1 MKQEEQQQQQ
11 EESSSSSSRL
21 LLLQSEAREHLVTA
35 DSSNSTAASPLV
47 DSSMEFRIATAE
59 EVDGEEEANR
69 WEEES
74 HRWRRRSSKRRLP
87 AAGWLLLLAAW
98 LVCVALGASGEP
110 NCPSAC
116 QCKWKGGKQAVECLN
131 VNLISIPENI
141 DHSTQV
147 LDVSGNNLNIIS
159 NETFVRSNLLN
170 LQKLYMRDCR
180 IGQIDDG
187 AFAGLT
193 NLVELDL
200 SINLLTAVPSAAF
213 HHIVSL
219 RDLTLARNHIQKI
232 ESHAFR
238 NVTALNK
245 LDLSFCSI
253 QTIAPQAFEGL
264 GALHSLKLNGNQ
276 LSELRPKTI
285 ETLSRLHGIEL
296 HDNPWVCDCR
306 LRAAKLWLS
315 ENNIPY
321 PIAPTCAGGPE
332 RVMDKTFGELQVD
345 DFACKP
351 EMLPVR
357 RFIQAFSGENA
368 TIECRSSAVPSATV
382 NWYWNGKLLQNNS
395 HFSAYQRVLVY
406 EQGNFEKRSKL
417 ILTNAQETDSS
428 EFYCVVENRAGAA
441 EANFTLHVALRDIGF
456 AIENRQIIGLS
467 AALVILILFILLI
480 ILFLLVR
487 LRRIPMTETKTPNQ
501 VEVITSVSPSSN
513 VNGKVATPIND
524 CHHSPDRKN
533 ATGDLKCC
541 QTTAA
546 AAAAA
551 TTAASA
557 AAAAVAAAAASANPV
572 QKPPRLTDLPY
583 STTHYD
589 GGGSL
594 IAAGQCFVSP
604 THSLSGNNPDLI
616 NDTKRLGSGTDLATS
631 EPPPPPT
638 PIAHY
643 HHHQLSSLM
652 LDPLERPG
660 SGEYSRAG
668 CDSLYPS
675 GLWETTTATPATQ
688 HSSNLTAALEQQ
700 QQQHAS
706 HHHHHHGTMANLDDE
721 PSSVDYLSRT
731 FPRTHLT
738 GTGLGMSVA
747 GAGATSGS
755 IHHQQHYPG
764 GGGPGAASSSA
775 TASGG
780 GYPADYGLPIV
791 PGAEQLHNKLASV
804 QPAHHGSTGSMPM
817 NAKTLRV
824 WQKGGV
830 PVLPPVTAL
839 KRALSNSRNSP
850 DEGYQEG
857 CGTDV

>member
-1 MKQEEQQQQQ
+1 MEIEMK
-11 EESSSSSSRL
+11 R
-21 LLLQSEAREHLVTA
+21 QSEQEKV
-35 DSSNSTAASPLV
+35 
-47 DSSMEFRIATAE
+47 MEQRQWWQFRI
-59 EVDGEEEANR
+59 GSPFR
-69 WEEES
+69 
-74 HRWRRRSSKRRLP
+74 HHCWRQHSRRSLKFPYSYRTL
-87 AAGWLLLLAAW
+87 LLLLALLLAI
-98 LVCVALGASGEP
+98 VGRGGQVNGEP

-116 QCKWKGGKQAVECLN
+116 QCKWKGGKQAVECLSG
-131 VNLISIPENI
+131 NLFTIPENI

-147 LDVSGNNLNIIS
+147 LDVSGNNLQIIS

-213 HHIVSL
+213 QHIVSL

-238 NVTALNK
+238 NVTALTK

-264 GALHSLKLNGNQ
+264 GSLHSLKLNGNQ

-296 HDNPWVCDCR
+296 HENPWVCDCR
-306 LRAAKLWLS
+306 LRAAKLWLT
-315 ENNIPY
+315 EHNIPY

-332 RVMDKTFGELQVD
+332 RVLDKTFGELQVD

-357 RFIQAFSGENA
+357 RFIQAYSGENA

-382 NWYWNGKLLQNNS
+382 NWYWNGKLLVNNS

-417 ILTNAQETDSS
+417 TLTNAQETDSS
-428 EFYCVVENRAGAA
+428 EFYCVVENRAGTA
-441 EANFTLHVALRDIGF
+441 EANFTLQILLRDIGF
-456 AIENRQIIGLS
+456 VDNRQIIGLS

-524 CHHSPDRKN
+524 CHSPDRTK
-533 ATGDLKCC
+533 AAGDLKCC
-541 QTTAA
+541 PNPA
-546 AAAAA
+546 
-551 TTAASA
+551 
-557 AAAAVAAAAASANPV
+557 ANPV

-583 STTHYD
+583 STSHYD

-594 IAAGQCFVSP
+594 IASGQCFVSP
-604 THSLSGNNPDLI
+604 THSLTGNNPDLI
-616 NDTKRLGSGTDLATS
+616 NDTKRLGSGTDLATGGQIG
-631 EPPPPPT
+631 PGATVADPL
-638 PIAHY
+638 AHLS
-643 HHHQLSSLM
+643 QLQLQATTALNTALSLM
-652 LDPLERPG
+652 DPVERPG

-675 GLWETTTATPATQ
+675 GLWET
-688 HSSNLTAALEQQ
+688 HSSNLAATGLD
-700 QQQHAS
+700 
-706 HHHHHHGTMANLDDE
+706 HGGGSAGNGPYSDKHPILGSSNTGAPTMLNLDDE
-721 PSSVDYLSRT
+721 ASSVDYLSRT

-738 GTGLGMSVA
+738 AGLSLTAASTGSYG
-747 GAGATSGS
+747 
-755 IHHQQHYPG
+755 HQA
-764 GGGPGAASSSA
+764 GAASQQAAGTGTGS
-775 TASGG
+775 TGGG

>member
-1 MKQEEQQQQQ
+1 MTTNRWYHHHHHREPLE
-11 EESSSSSSRL
+11 EESGRKV
-21 LLLQSEAREHLVTA
+21 AGPG
-35 DSSNSTAASPLV
+35 AASQQ
-47 DSSMEFRIATAE
+47 FRIAGRRKQQT
-59 EVDGEEEANR
+59 GR
-69 WEEES
+69 S
-74 HRWRRRSSKRRLP
+74 RGHRTGVL
-87 AAGWLLLLAAW
+87 AALALALLLAA
-98 LVCVALGASGEP
+98 VNAEP

-116 QCKWKGGKQAVECLN
+116 QCKWKGGKQAVECLSG
-131 VNLISIPENI
+131 NLFTIPENI

-147 LDVSGNNLNIIS
+147 LDVSGNNLQIIS

-213 HHIVSL
+213 QHIVSL

-238 NVTALNK
+238 NVTALTK

-264 GALHSLKLNGNQ
+264 GSLHSLKLNGNQ

-296 HDNPWVCDCR
+296 HENPWVCDCR
-306 LRAAKLWLS
+306 LRAAKLWLT

-332 RVMDKTFGELQVD
+332 RVLDKTFGELQVD

-357 RFIQAFSGENA
+357 RFIQAYSGENA

-382 NWYWNGKLLQNNS
+382 NWFWNGKLLVNNS

-417 ILTNAQETDSS
+417 VLTNAQETDSS
-428 EFYCVVENRAGAA
+428 EFYCVVENRAGTA
-441 EANFTLHVALRDIGF
+441 EANFTLHVAMRDIGF

-524 CHHSPDRKN
+524 CHSPDRKN
-533 ATGDLKCC
+533 APGDLKCC
-541 QTTAA
+541 Q
-546 AAAAA
+546 
-551 TTAASA
+551 SA
-557 AAAAVAAAAASANPV
+557 ANPV

-583 STTHYD
+583 STSHYD

-594 IAAGQCFVSP
+594 IASGQCFVSP
-604 THSLSGNNPDLI
+604 THSLTGNNPDLI
-616 NDTKRLGSGTDLATS
+616 NDTKRLGSGTDLAATGA
-631 EPPPPPT
+631 T
-638 PIAHY
+638 P
-643 HHHQLSSLM
+643 
-652 LDPLERPG
+652 LDPLAHLTQLQLQATTALNTLSLMDPVERPG

-675 GLWETTTATPATQ
+675 GLWET
-688 HSSNLTAALEQQ
+688 HSSNLTAALDSREAGAGGDLLMARTPAYSDKHPILGQ
-700 QQQHAS
+700 AS
-706 HHHHHHGTMANLDDE
+706 AGTTTLNMDDE
-721 PSSVDYLSRT
+721 TSSVDYLSRT
-731 FPRTHLT
+731 FPRTHA
-738 GTGLGMSVA
+738 GTTSLSVA
-747 GAGATSGS
+747 GSATSASYGS
-755 IHHQQHYPG
+755 
-764 GGGPGAASSSA
+764 AA
-775 TASGG
+775 TAAATG

-791 PGAEQLHNKLASV
+791 PGAEQLHNKLASA

>member
-1 MKQEEQQQQQ
+1 MECHISKQQQQQ
-11 EESSSSSSRL
+11 QLQHHRHSMEAVDEWQWWQFRIGTHRWCAWRKLSRPSRALLVMVVL
-21 LLLQSEAREHLVTA
+21 LLTIVGR
-35 DSSNSTAASPLV
+35 STV
-47 DSSMEFRIATAE
+47 
-59 EVDGEEEANR
+59 
-69 WEEES
+69 
-74 HRWRRRSSKRRLP
+74 
-87 AAGWLLLLAAW
+87 
-98 LVCVALGASGEP
+98 SGEP

-116 QCKWKGGKQAVECLN
+116 QCKWKGGKQAVECLSG
-131 VNLISIPENI
+131 NLFTIPENI

-147 LDVSGNNLNIIS
+147 LDVSGNNLQIIS

-213 HHIVSL
+213 QHIVSL

-238 NVTALNK
+238 NVTALTK

-264 GALHSLKLNGNQ
+264 GSLHSLKLNGNQ

-296 HDNPWVCDCR
+296 HENPWVCDCR
-306 LRAAKLWLS
+306 LRAAKLWLT
-315 ENNIPY
+315 EHNIPY

-357 RFIQAFSGENA
+357 RFIQAYSGENA

-382 NWYWNGKLLQNNS
+382 NWYWNGKLLVNNS

-417 ILTNAQETDSS
+417 TLTNAQETDSS
-428 EFYCVVENRAGAA
+428 EFYCVVENRAGTA
-441 EANFTLHVALRDIGF
+441 EANFTLHVTMRDI
-456 AIENRQIIGLS
+456 AIDNRQIIGLS

-524 CHHSPDRKN
+524 CHSPDRKN
-533 ATGDLKCC
+533 APGDLKCYPS
-541 QTTAA
+541 
-546 AAAAA
+546 
-551 TTAASA
+551 SA
-557 AAAAVAAAAASANPV
+557 ANPV

-583 STTHYD
+583 STSHYD

-594 IAAGQCFVSP
+594 IASGQCFVSP
-604 THSLSGNNPDLI
+604 THSLTGNNPDLI
-616 NDTKRLGSGTDLATS
+616 NDTKRLGSGTDLATGATGGL
-631 EPPPPPT
+631 P
-638 PIAHY
+638 
-643 HHHQLSSLM
+643 SSTAIGVA
-652 LDPLERPG
+652 DPLAHLSQLQMQATTALNTALALMDPVERPG

-675 GLWETTTATPATQ
+675 GLWET
-688 HSSNLTAALEQQ
+688 HSSNLATTGLD
-700 QQQHAS
+700 
-706 HHHHHHGTMANLDDE
+706 HGGGGGGTGVTGHGPYSDKLPILGSSTTGPTMLNLDDE
-721 PSSVDYLSRT
+721 TSSVDYLSRT

-738 GTGLGMSVA
+738 TGLSLSASTTGSAGGYGHA
-747 GAGATSGS
+747 GASGTTAPTSGS
-755 IHHQQHYPG
+755 
-764 GGGPGAASSSA
+764 
-775 TASGG
+775 TGG

-791 PGAEQLHNKLASV
+791 PGAEQLHNKLASI

>member
-1 MKQEEQQQQQ
+1 
-11 EESSSSSSRL
+11 
-21 LLLQSEAREHLVTA
+21 
-35 DSSNSTAASPLV
+35 
-47 DSSMEFRIATAE
+47 MEFRIA
-59 EVDGEEEANR
+59 DGR
-69 WEEES
+69 KR
-74 HRWRRRSSKRRLP
+74 HRLIVL
-87 AAGWLLLLAAW
+87 AVLLWAT
-98 LVCVALGASGEP
+98 VVRGGVNGEP

-131 VNLISIPENI
+131 VNLFSIPENI

-147 LDVSGNNLNIIS
+147 LDVSGNNLQIIS

-213 HHIVSL
+213 QHIVSL

-238 NVTALNK
+238 NVTALTK

-264 GALHSLKLNGNQ
+264 AALHSLKLNGNQ

-382 NWYWNGKLLQNNS
+382 NWYWNGKLLVNNS

-441 EANFTLHVALRDIGF
+441 EANFTLHVAMRDIGF

-533 ATGDLKCC
+533 AAGDLKCC
-541 QTTAA
+541 Q
-546 AAAAA
+546 
-551 TTAASA
+551 S
-557 AAAAVAAAAASANPV
+557 SANPV

-594 IAAGQCFVSP
+594 IASGQCFVSP
-604 THSLSGNNPDLI
+604 THSLTGGGAVNNPDLI
-616 NDTKRLGSGTDLATS
+616 NDTKRLGSGTDLATGPAVS
-631 EPPPPPT
+631 DT
-638 PIAHY
+638 HLSAQLAQLQLATSAAVNAH
-643 HHHQLSSLM
+643 LSL

-668 CDSLYPS
+668 GCDSLYPS
-675 GLWETTTATPATQ
+675 GLWET
-688 HSSNLTAALEQQ
+688 HSSTAATMPQT
-700 QQQHAS
+700 APAPPAPVGS
-706 HHHHHHGTMANLDDE
+706 STMADLDDE
-721 PSSVDYLSRT
+721 ASSVDYLSRT
-731 FPRTHLT
+731 FPRAAVGSSGLSVSAT
-738 GTGLGMSVA
+738 G
-747 GAGATSGS
+747 
-755 IHHQQHYPG
+755 HHHRDYP
-764 GGGPGAASSSA
+764 SSSA
-775 TASGG
+775 TGGG

>member
-1 MKQEEQQQQQ
+1 MERDIREQHRAVDA
-11 EESSSSSSRL
+11 SRWW
-21 LLLQSEAREHLVTA
+21 Q
-35 DSSNSTAASPLV
+35 
-47 DSSMEFRIATAE
+47 FRI
-59 EVDGEEEANR
+59 
-69 WEEES
+69 ES
-74 HRWRRRSSKRRLP
+74 HRHHCWRRRSMPIIPFVTRTLLV
-87 AAGWLLLLAAW
+87 AVVLLLAI
-98 LVCVALGASGEP
+98 VGRGQSVSGEP

-116 QCKWKGGKQAVECLN
+116 QCKWKGGKQAVECLSG
-131 VNLISIPENI
+131 NLFTIPENI

-147 LDVSGNNLNIIS
+147 LDVSGNNLQIIS

-213 HHIVSL
+213 QHIVSL

-238 NVTALNK
+238 NVTALTK

-264 GALHSLKLNGNQ
+264 VSLHSLKLNGNQ

-296 HDNPWVCDCR
+296 HENPWVCDCR
-306 LRAAKLWLS
+306 LRAAKLWLT
-315 ENNIPY
+315 EHNIPY

-332 RVMDKTFGELQVD
+332 RVLDKTFGELQVD

-357 RFIQAFSGENA
+357 RFIQAYSGDNA
-368 TIECRSSAVPSATV
+368 TIECRSSAVPTATV
-382 NWYWNGKLLQNNS
+382 SWYWNGKLLVNNS
-395 HFSAYQRVLVY
+395 HFSAYQRVLVH
-406 EQGNFEKRSKL
+406 EQGTFEKRSKL
-417 ILTNAQETDSS
+417 TLTNAQETDSS
-428 EFYCVVENRAGAA
+428 EFYCVVENRAGTA
-441 EANFTLHVALRDIGF
+441 EANFTLHVLMREIRFPYD
-456 AIENRQIIGLS
+456 NHQIIGLS
-467 AALVILILFILLI
+467 AALIILILFILLI

-501 VEVITSVSPSSN
+501 VEVLTSVSPSSN

-524 CHHSPDRKN
+524 CHSPDRTK
-533 ATGDLKCC
+533 AAGDLKCC
-541 QTTAA
+541 PTAV

-551 TTAASA
+551 T
-557 AAAAVAAAAASANPV
+557 AASANPV

-583 STTHYD
+583 STSHYD

-594 IAAGQCFVSP
+594 IASGQCFVSP
-604 THSLSGNNPDLI
+604 THSLAGNNPDLI
-616 NDTKRLGSGTDLATS
+616 NDTKRLGSGTDLAAGGT
-631 EPPPPPT
+631 
-638 PIAHY
+638 
-643 HHHQLSSLM
+643 
-652 LDPLERPG
+652 DPLAHLTQLQRQATNALSTALSLLEPVERPG

-675 GLWETTTATPATQ
+675 GLWET
-688 HSSNLTAALEQQ
+688 HGSSQAASGGLEHGGTAA
-700 QQQHAS
+700 
-706 HHHHHHGTMANLDDE
+706 HGPYSDKHPILGPGSSAGPAMLNLDDE
-721 PSSVDYLSRT
+721 ASSVDYLSRT

-738 GTGLGMSVA
+738 GGGLALTASNA
-747 GAGATSGS
+747 TYGAT
-755 IHHQQHYPG
+755 
-764 GGGPGAASSSA
+764 GAPTTHSN
-775 TASGG
+775 TTTGG

-791 PGAEQLHNKLASV
+791 PGAEQLHNKLASGGP
-804 QPAHHGSTGSMPM
+804 PAHHGSTGSMPM

>member
-1 MKQEEQQQQQ
+1 MTN
-11 EESSSSSSRL
+11 RWYHHHHH
-21 LLLQSEAREHLVTA
+21 RE
-35 DSSNSTAASPLV
+35 PL
-47 DSSMEFRIATAE
+47 
-59 EVDGEEEANR
+59 EEEE
-69 WEEES
+69 EEES
-74 HRWRRRSSKRRLP
+74 PQFRIPAERRKKQTGRSRGHRTVVLV
-87 AAGWLLLLAAW
+87 ALALGLLLAA
-98 LVCVALGASGEP
+98 VNGEP

-116 QCKWKGGKQAVECLN
+116 QCKWKGGKQAVECLSG
-131 VNLISIPENI
+131 NLFTIPENI

-147 LDVSGNNLNIIS
+147 LDVSGNNLQIIS

-213 HHIVSL
+213 QHIVSL

-238 NVTALNK
+238 NVTALTK

-264 GALHSLKLNGNQ
+264 GSLHSLKLNGNQ

-296 HDNPWVCDCR
+296 HENPWVCDCR
-306 LRAAKLWLS
+306 LRAAKLWLT

-332 RVMDKTFGELQVD
+332 RVLDKTFGELQVD

-357 RFIQAFSGENA
+357 RFIQAYSGENA

-382 NWYWNGKLLQNNS
+382 NWFWNGKLLVNNS

-417 ILTNAQETDSS
+417 VLTNAQETDSS
-428 EFYCVVENRAGAA
+428 EFYCVVENRAGTA
-441 EANFTLHVALRDIGF
+441 EANFTLHVAMRDIGF

-524 CHHSPDRKN
+524 CHSPDRKQ
-533 ATGDLKCC
+533 AAGDLKCC
-541 QTTAA
+541 Q
-546 AAAAA
+546 
-551 TTAASA
+551 SA
-557 AAAAVAAAAASANPV
+557 ANPV

-594 IAAGQCFVSP
+594 IASGQCFVSP
-604 THSLSGNNPDLI
+604 THSLTGNNPDLI
-616 NDTKRLGSGTDLATS
+616 ADTKRLGSGTDLAGATGA
-631 EPPPPPT
+631 T
-638 PIAHY
+638 P
-643 HHHQLSSLM
+643 
-652 LDPLERPG
+652 LDPLAHLTQLQLQATTALNTLSLLDPVERPG

-675 GLWETTTATPATQ
+675 GLWET
-688 HSSNLTAALEQQ
+688 HSSNLTAALDSREVPGAGGAGAGDLLMARTPAYSDKHPILGQQ
-700 QQQHAS
+700 ATAGGNTS
-706 HHHHHHGTMANLDDE
+706 TLNMDDE
-721 PSSVDYLSRT
+721 SSSVDYLSRT
-731 FPRTHLT
+731 FPRAHAG
-738 GTGLGMSVA
+738 GTGLSVA
-747 GAGATSGS
+747 GSTTSAAGYGSAAT
-755 IHHQQHYPG
+755 
-764 GGGPGAASSSA
+764 
-775 TASGG
+775 TG

-791 PGAEQLHNKLASV
+791 PGAEQLHNKLASG